1 MNRTQRAFTAL
12 FCAASF
18 MVLGVAHAQVGDS
31 IDAPNYGLEVPTVEG
46 DPASAVRGSL
56 GVSLENLSLQ
66 NNPGKLVLL
75 LNGGFAL
82 LFGAVAF
89 FSVASRD
96 RKPIGDHDQF
106 GDWRSGN
113 SVTSI

>member
-1 MNRTQRAFTAL
+1 MKRTQRAFTAL

-31 IDAPNYGLEVPTVEG
+31 IGAPNYGLEVPAVED

-56 GVSLENLSLQ
+56 GVSLENLSLK
-66 NNPGKLVLL
+66 NNPGRLVFL

-89 FSVASRD
+89 FQSPVVIASRSAIMTNSA
-96 RKPIGDHDQF
+96 IG
-106 GDWRSGN
+106 GP
-113 SVTSI
+113 VIL